1 MQHLKRA
8 TMLTL
13 RVMPTLCANP
23 LPHADFFCRCFLPV
37 QDILIGQA
45 KFVDN
50 HTVKYGLPG
59 RVDVGGQVTAKDI
72 IIATGS
78 VPFVPPGA
86 RAGTRS
92 SAAACSTRP

>member
-1 MQHLKRA
+1 MVWL
-8 TMLTL
+8 
-13 RVMPTLCANP
+13 LC
-23 LPHADFFCRCFLPV
+23 LCLL

-59 RVDVGGQVTAKDI
+59 RVDVGGQVTAKDV

-86 RAGTRS
+86 RGRKRPPSCLAATEPPPHTHTREQPPFD
-92 SAAACSTRP
+92 AATADSKA